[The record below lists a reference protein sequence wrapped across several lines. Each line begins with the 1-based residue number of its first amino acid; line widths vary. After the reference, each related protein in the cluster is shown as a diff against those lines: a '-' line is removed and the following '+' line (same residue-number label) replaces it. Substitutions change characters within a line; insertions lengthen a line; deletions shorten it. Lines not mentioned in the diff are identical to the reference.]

1 MLLAFGS
8 GSYVLLSLNFSL
20 KGFEFKGRTT
30 EKCSLITELWKAE
43 PQVNPR
49 MPCVVLVNQD
59 LEPGLFP
66 GSGRRPDCSQ
76 QGNGREAE
84 HTKPAGQNCLEMGSK
99 TFSRSLSQ
107 RALWK
112 RGRKGR
118 SLNWREPRAQ
128 GRRQGLVVV
137 RTVTRQSI
145 ELQKA
150 FSA

>member
-59 LEPGLFP
+59 PEPGLFP

-84 HTKPAGQNCLEMGSK
+84 HTKPAGQNCLEMEA
-99 TFSRSLSQ
+99 RPSLA
-107 RALWK
+107 RWA
-112 RGRKGR
+112 RGLFENVGEKGGVWTEG
-118 SLNWREPRAQ
+118 NPEPREE
-128 GRRQGLVVV
+128 G
-137 RTVTRQSI
+137 
-145 ELQKA
+145 KA
-150 FSA
+150 WW